1 MSKKLVS
8 TKCTPTEDK
17 PVGQFG
23 RRVFIFHKIR
33 FKQKFDLSYWYR
45 IFERIVYE
53 KRLTRKRKYES

>member
-8 TKCTPTEDK
+8 KDTPTENK

-23 RRVFIFHKIR
+23 RRVFILHKIR
-33 FKQKFDLSYWYR
+33 FKQKFNLSYWYR
-45 IFERIVYE
+45 IFERIVFK